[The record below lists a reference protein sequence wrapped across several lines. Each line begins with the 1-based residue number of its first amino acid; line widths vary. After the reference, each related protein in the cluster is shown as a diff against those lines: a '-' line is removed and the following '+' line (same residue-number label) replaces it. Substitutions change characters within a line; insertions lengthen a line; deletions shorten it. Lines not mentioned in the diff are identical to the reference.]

1 MSGVAGRC
9 RSLAAT
15 CLVAR
20 FLPGKRKNRDSRGRG
35 KLGRSVAEPFPA
47 LLGDVPVIPAEIH
60 FFVHRNRLPL

>member
-35 KLGRSVAEPFPA
+35 KLGGAPAEPFPA
-47 LLGDVPVIPAEIH
+47 LLDEVPGLHVNLKRYIIIML
-60 FFVHRNRLPL
+60 V